1 MNNNHRI
8 YEPSQCCVFRK
19 TKEAFGGL
27 SNMAAGYPL
36 VINGTKILTSEALY
50 QACRYPHLPEVQRI
64 IIAQNSP
71 MTAKMKSKF
80 YYSQSR
86 TDWEN
91 IKIAVMR
98 WSLRIKLAQ
107 NFMKFG
113 LLLESTHNKPIV
125 EESRR
130 DNFWGA
136 LKSDDGRLRGLNI
149 LGRLLMEL
157 REAYSSETRY
167 QLLFVP
173 TPQID
178 NFKILE
184 KEISLI
190 DERFY
195 FFQSIINNWQ
205 LSPISQNDAEL
216 YKQLLNY
223 LINPSTTKIFSNT
236 TPHTLPLFQVHFGSN
251 APALEPLL

>member
-1 MNNNHRI
+1 MNDNHRI

-36 VINGTKILTSEALY
+36 VINGTKILTSEAFY
-50 QACRYPHLPEVQRI
+50 QACRYPHLPEVQSI
-64 IIAQNSP
+64 IIDQKSP

-98 WSLRIKLAQ
+98 WSLRVKLAQ
-107 NFMKFG
+107 NFMTFG
-113 LLLESTHNKPIV
+113 LLLESTNNKPIV
-125 EESRR
+125 ESSKR
-130 DNFWGA
+130 DIFWGA
-136 LKSDDGRLRGLNI
+136 IKSNDGNLRGLNI

-157 REAYSSETRY
+157 RESYSSETRY

-173 TPQID
+173 TLQID
-178 NFKILE
+178 NFKMLD
-184 KEISLI
+184 KEISVI
-190 DERFY
+190 DERLN
-195 FFQSIINNWQ
+195 FFKSIFNNWQ
-205 LSPISQNDAEL
+205 LTEKSKNDEDL
-216 YKQLLNY
+216 YKQLINY
-223 LINPSTTKIFSNT
+223 LVHDSGNT
-236 TPHTLPLFQVHFGSN
+236 ETITGASIHKGLPLQKQ
-251 APALEPLL
+251 LIL

>member
-1 MNNNHRI
+1 MNDNHRI
-8 YEPSQCCVFRK
+8 YNPLNSCVFRK

-50 QACRYPHLPEVQRI
+50 QACRYPHLPEVQGI
-64 IIAQNSP
+64 IIAQKSP

-91 IKIAVMR
+91 IKIAIMR

-113 LLLESTHNKPIV
+113 LLLESTNNKPIV
-125 EESRR
+125 EESKR

-136 LKSDDGRLRGLNI
+136 IKSYDGNLRGLNI

-157 REAYSSETRY
+157 REYYSSETRY
-167 QLLFVP
+167 QLLVVP
-173 TPQID
+173 TAQID
-178 NFKILE
+178 NFKMLD
-184 KEISLI
+184 KEISVI
-190 DERFY
+190 DERLN
-195 FFQSIINNWQ
+195 FFQSIFNNWQ
-205 LSPISQNDAEL
+205 LTEKSKSDEEF
-216 YKQLLNY
+216 YKQL
-223 LINPSTTKIFSNT
+223 ISRSQ
-236 TPHTLPLFQVHFGSN
+236 TPRSQTP
-251 APALEPLL
+251 

>member
-1 MNNNHRI
+1 MNDNHRI
-8 YEPSQCCVFRK
+8 YNPLNSCVFRK

-50 QACRYPHLPEVQRI
+50 QACRYPHLPDVQRI
-64 IIAQNSP
+64 IIDQKSP

-98 WSLRIKLAQ
+98 WSLRVKLAQ
-107 NFMKFG
+107 NFMTFG
-113 LLLESTHNKPIV
+113 LLLESTNNKPIV
-125 EESRR
+125 EDSKREP
-130 DNFWGA
+130 FWGA
-136 LKSDDGRLRGLNI
+136 IKSNEGNLIGLNI

-157 REAYSSETRY
+157 REYYSSETRY

-178 NFKILE
+178 NFKMLDQ
-184 KEISLI
+184 EISVV
-190 DERFY
+190 DERLN
-195 FFQSIINNWQ
+195 FFQSIFNNWQ
-205 LSPISQNDAEL
+205 LTEKSKNDEEL
-216 YKQLLNY
+216 YRQLINY
-223 LINPSTTKIFSNT
+223 LINLKPSTTEMFANYA
-236 TPHTLPLFQVHFGSN
+236 PNALFQV
-251 APALEPLL
+251 